1 MNSKNLFLNLLNVED
16 IINAVKII
24 LKDKSKSGSYLLKN
38 TKNYSISEI
47 VNETNG
53 ALLSGD
59 YIVNDLVMILS
70 QMING
75 ELVFNEKIIINN
87 WSLNFSDRNYSQFCA
102 MIKSL

>member
-1 MNSKNLFLNLLNVED
+1 MSIMEAHSYGIPAICTNVGG
-16 IINAVKII
+16 V
-24 LKDKSKSGSYLLKN
+24 
-38 TKNYSISEI
+38 SEI

-102 MIKSL
+102 KIKSL